1 MDQRTIH
8 AYNQDSAQIAKLHA
22 RLVPHRLYALI
33 QNYFV
38 AQGKTLDAGCGIGR
52 DSFFLQQ
59 NNFDVIGVD
68 ASQGMLEQAKS
79 LYPSVS
85 FLQDYLPSLQTLPD
99 AAFDNVLCSAVLM
112 HLDSVSFWQ
121 AVRRLLGLLKP
132 HGVLIITLRG
142 TQQPD
147 QRENGKLYQA
157 VDLSALRQFI
167 AAQGVQVLHDE
178 PEVEPQRQ
186 LTWQNLVIKKLPHP
200 AE

>member
-8 AYNQDSAQIAKLHA
+8 AYNQDASQIATLHA
-22 RLVPHRLYALI
+22 SLIPHRLYELI
-33 QNYFV
+33 QTYFI

-68 ASQGMLEQAKS
+68 ASQGMLEQAKT
-79 LYPSVS
+79 LYPSVR
-85 FLQDYLPSLQTLPD
+85 FLQDDLPSLQTLPD

-112 HLDSVSFWQ
+112 HLDSVNFWQ
-121 AVRRLLGLLKP
+121 AMQRLLDLLKP
-132 HGVLIITLRG
+132 DGVLIITLRG
-142 TQQPD
+142 TQQLD

-157 VDLSALRQFI
+157 VNLTALRQFVV
-167 AAQGVQVLHDE
+167 AQGAQLLHDE
-178 PEVEPQRQ
+178 PEIEPQRQ
-186 LTWQNLVIKKLPHP
+186 LIWQNLVVKKLPHP

>member
-8 AYNQDSAQIAKLHA
+8 AYNQDAAQIATLHA
-22 RLVPHRLYALI
+22 SLVPHRLYELI
-33 QNYFV
+33 QTYFI

-59 NNFDVIGVD
+59 NHFDVIGVD

-79 LYPSVS
+79 FYPSVC
-85 FLQDYLPSLQTLPD
+85 FLQDDLPNLQILQNT
-99 AAFDNVLCSAVLM
+99 AFDNVLCSAVLM

-121 AVRRLLGLLKP
+121 AVQRLLDLLKP
-132 HGVLIITLRG
+132 DGVLIMTLRG

-157 VDLSALRQFI
+157 IDLTALRQFI
-167 AAQGVQVLHDE
+167 TAQGAQVLDDE

-186 LTWQNLVIKKLPHP
+186 LIWQNLVIKKSLFP

>member
-8 AYNQDSAQIAKLHA
+8 AYNQDAAQIATLHA
-22 RLVPHRLYALI
+22 SLVPQRLYGLI
-33 QNYFV
+33 QTYFV

-68 ASQGMLEQAKS
+68 ASQGMLEQAKFF
-79 LYPSVS
+79 YPSVR
-85 FLQDYLPSLQTLPD
+85 FLQDDLPSLQTLQNT
-99 AAFDNVLCSAVLM
+99 AFDNVLCSAVLM

-121 AVRRLLGLLKP
+121 ALQRLLDLLKP

-157 VDLSALRQFI
+157 IDLSALRQFI
-167 AAQGVQVLHDE
+167 TAQDAQVLHDE
-178 PEVEPQRQ
+178 PEVEPKRQ
-186 LTWQNLVIKKLPHP
+186 LTWENLVIKKLPHP

>member
-8 AYNQDSAQIAKLHA
+8 AYNQDAAQIATLHA
-22 RLVPHRLYALI
+22 SLVPQRLYGLI
-33 QNYFV
+33 QTYFV

-68 ASQGMLEQAKS
+68 ASQGMLEQAKFF
-79 LYPSVS
+79 YPSVR
-85 FLQDYLPSLQTLPD
+85 FLQDDLPSLQTLQNT
-99 AAFDNVLCSAVLM
+99 AFDNVLCSAVLM

-121 AVRRLLGLLKP
+121 ALQRLLDLLKP

-157 VDLSALRQFI
+157 IDLSALRQFI
-167 AAQGVQVLHDE
+167 TAQDAQVLHDE
-178 PEVEPQRQ
+178 PEVEPKRQ
-186 LTWQNLVIKKLPHP
+186 LTWENLVVKKLPHP

>member
-8 AYNQDSAQIAKLHA
+8 AYNQDAAQIATLHA
-22 RLVPHRLYALI
+22 SLVPHRLYELI
-33 QNYFV
+33 QTYFV

-59 NNFDVIGVD
+59 NQFDVIGVD
-68 ASQGMLEQAKS
+68 ASHGMLEQAKS
-79 LYPSVS
+79 LYPSVC
-85 FLQDYLPSLQTLPD
+85 FLQDDLPSLQTLPD

-112 HLDSVSFWQ
+112 HLDSVSFWL
-121 AVRRLLGLLKP
+121 AVQRLLDLLKP
-132 HGVLIITLRG
+132 DGVLIITLRG

-157 VDLSALRQFI
+157 VDLTALRQFI
-167 AAQGVQVLHDE
+167 TEQGAQVLHDA
-178 PEVEPQRQ
+178 PEIEPQRQ
-186 LTWQNLVIKKLPHP
+186 LTWQNLVIKKSLHL

>member
-1 MDQRTIH
+1 MDQHTIH
-8 AYNQDSAQIAKLHA
+8 AYNQDAAQIATLHA
-22 RLVPHRLYALI
+22 SLIPHRLYELI
-33 QNYFV
+33 QTYFI
-38 AQGKTLDAGCGIGR
+38 ARGKTLDAGCGIGR

-59 NNFDVIGVD
+59 NKFDVVGVD

-79 LYPSVS
+79 LYPSVR
-85 FLQDYLPSLQTLPD
+85 FFQDDLPCLQTLQD

-121 AVRRLLGLLKP
+121 AVRRLLDLLKP
-132 HGVLIITLRG
+132 DGVLIITLRG

-157 VDLSALRQFI
+157 IDLSALRQFI
-167 AAQGVQVLHDE
+167 TAQGEQVLHDE

-186 LTWQNLVIKKLPHP
+186 LIWQNLVIKKSGFP